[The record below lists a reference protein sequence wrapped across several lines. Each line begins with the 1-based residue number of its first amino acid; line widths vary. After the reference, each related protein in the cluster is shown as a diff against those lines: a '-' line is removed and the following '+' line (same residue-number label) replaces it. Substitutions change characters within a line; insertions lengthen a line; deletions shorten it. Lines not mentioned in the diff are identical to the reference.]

1 MSLKPLAFKNFL
13 IDSLKSSRD
22 ISLMRLSHRTG
33 PQKNY
38 CVKNVVKFTNN
49 LQKHKVLR
57 PLTLSA
63 ITAII

>member
-1 MSLKPLAFKNFL
+1 MSLKPLDFKNFL
-13 IDSLKSSRD
+13 KDSLKSSRD

-38 CVKNVVKFTNN
+38 CVKNVKFTNN